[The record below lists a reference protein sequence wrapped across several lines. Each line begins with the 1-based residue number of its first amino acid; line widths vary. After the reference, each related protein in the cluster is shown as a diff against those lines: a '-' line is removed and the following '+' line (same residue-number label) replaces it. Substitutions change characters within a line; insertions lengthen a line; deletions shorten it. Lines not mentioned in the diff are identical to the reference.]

1 MARWASFPL
10 ARVGDVTKRRG
21 AKPNNSDRPVGA
33 ESVKVER
40 SGAKRRENTLTDGSG
55 NGAGPTCSGGVRA
68 TPCAADHTARRA
80 GAESVKVE
88 RSGAKRNENTLTD
101 GSGRSSDHASV
112 EPATKIWS
120 GHAELDSWPWLAA
133 KRPQRVLGSSR
144 HARTEWL

>member
-55 NGAGPTCSGGVRA
+55 NGTGHFSSGGVRA
-68 TPCAADHTARRA
+68 TPCAADYTARRA

-101 GSGRSSDHASV
+101 GSGRSSDHARV

-120 GHAELDSWPWLAA
+120 DHAELDSWPWLDA